1 MSDGRKQTI
10 GDEMAQA
17 QPMKIRMVAGL
28 GNPGDEYART
38 RHNAGFQTVD
48 ELARRAHVGYW
59 KHQLGAEVAT
69 TSVAD
74 SEEPGGRREV
84 ILVKPQSYMNTSGG
98 PISKLCREYGIKPEE
113 LLVVHDELDIPA
125 GDVRV
130 KVGGGHAGHNGLR
143 SIIDKLGSRD
153 FSRIRF
159 GIGDPPGRM
168 SGADFVLKQLRGKE
182 EEAFADTAM
191 RAADACELA
200 LAHGAVYARDHVN
213 GAAALNGRH

>member
-1 MSDGRKQTI
+1 
-10 GDEMAQA
+10 MAQP
-17 QPMKIRMVAGL
+17 QPEKIRMIAGL
-28 GNPGDEYART
+28 GNPGAEYAET

-48 ELARRAHVGYW
+48 ELARRAGVSYW
-59 KHQLGAEVAT
+59 KNQLGAEVAT
-69 TSVAD
+69 VRVSDPET
-74 SEEPGGRREV
+74 EGGARDV
-84 ILVKPQSYMNTSGG
+84 VLVKPQSFMNTSGG
-98 PISKLCREYGIKPEE
+98 PISKLCREYNIKPEE

-125 GDVRV
+125 EDVRV

-159 GIGDPPGRM
+159 GIGEPPGRM

-182 EEAFADTAM
+182 AEAFADTVM

-200 LAHGAVYARDHVN
+200 LSRGVIFARDHVN
-213 GAAALNGRH
+213 GAAANNGKH

>member
-1 MSDGRKQTI
+1 
-10 GDEMAQA
+10 MAQP
-17 QPMKIRMVAGL
+17 QPEKIRMIAGL
-28 GNPGDEYART
+28 GNPGAEYAET

-48 ELARRAHVGYW
+48 ELARRAGVSYW
-59 KHQLGAEVAT
+59 KNQLGAEVAT
-69 TSVAD
+69 VRVSDPEAEDGARDV
-74 SEEPGGRREV
+74 V
-84 ILVKPQSYMNTSGG
+84 LVKPQSFMNTSGG
-98 PISKLCREYGIKPEE
+98 PISKLCREYNIKPEE

-125 GDVRV
+125 EDVRV

-159 GIGDPPGRM
+159 GIGEPPGRM

-182 EEAFADTAM
+182 AEAFADTVM

-200 LAHGAVYARDHVN
+200 LSRGVIFARDHVN
-213 GAAALNGRH
+213 GAAANNGKH

>member
-1 MSDGRKQTI
+1 
-10 GDEMAQA
+10 MAQP
-17 QPMKIRMVAGL
+17 QPEKIRMIAGL
-28 GNPGDEYART
+28 GNPGAEYAET

-48 ELARRAHVGYW
+48 ELARRAGVSYW
-59 KHQLGAEVAT
+59 KNQLGAEVAT
-69 TSVAD
+69 VRVSDPEA
-74 SEEPGGRREV
+74 EGGARDV
-84 ILVKPQSYMNTSGG
+84 VLVKPQSFMNTSGG
-98 PISKLCREYGIKPEE
+98 PISKLCREYNIKPEE

-125 GDVRV
+125 EDVRV

-159 GIGDPPGRM
+159 GIGEPPGRM

-182 EEAFADTAM
+182 AEAFADTVM

-200 LAHGAVYARDHVN
+200 LSRGIIFARDHVN
-213 GAAALNGRH
+213 GGAANNGKH